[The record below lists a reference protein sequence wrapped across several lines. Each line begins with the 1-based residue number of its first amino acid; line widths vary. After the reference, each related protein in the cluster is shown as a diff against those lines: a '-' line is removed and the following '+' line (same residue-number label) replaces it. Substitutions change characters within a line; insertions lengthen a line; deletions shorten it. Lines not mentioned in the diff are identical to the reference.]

1 MQHSLFLLVVTISV
15 STVISFSSPSRIVST
30 KNVVRMA
37 IDPVTMLDST
47 HTLLDSS
54 SSLLLNFLQ
63 RVDPD
68 QAKGEFFFFFF
79 GGSGALGI
87 GAAQV
92 PKIAAELDFINKLG
106 GSPITKG
113 GDDLDCNFIATL
125 GYPEPLKIADVQ
137 KIIDDAPF
145 VEKILAA
152 GKKKSYMAQ
161 IGYLE
166 RQGFNDCFTGIYI
179 YIIYICAYIYMYIY
193 MYICIYIDI
202 QVFNVYDICMH
213 VCEH

>member
-1 MQHSLFLLVVTISV
+1 MLRLLSLLVTATSIT
-15 STVISFSSPSRIVST
+15 TVISFFSPSRIVPT
-30 KNVVRMA
+30 KNA
-37 IDPVTMLDST
+37 IKMTLDPVIVLDST
-47 HTLLDSS
+47 HALLDGSS
-54 SSLLLNFLQ
+54 TLLLNFLQ

-166 RQGFNDCFTGIYI
+166 RQGFNDCFTGL
-179 YIIYICAYIYMYIY
+179 
-193 MYICIYIDI
+193 
-202 QVFNVYDICMH
+202 
-213 VCEH
+213 